1 MSSEPRDPAAAP
13 TVPAPVVPALTASEL
28 IAPALASTAFAAA
41 APGAAAAGATTTTAA
56 PSATTPTAAAPGF
69 TAPAAASPGA
79 TTTPGVT
86 APAAAA
92 VTTTP
97 GATTAAAATTP
108 GVTTSAASPGAA
120 TLAAAVTT
128 TPAAAAPAGTGQA
141 PTIYDVARAAG
152 VSIASVS
159 RVLNGQQNPRQE
171 TRDRVLRAVAEL
183 GFVPDGAARALSV
196 RLKEVVGV
204 VVRRPRWDDTSL
216 FADEDENL
224 QFPDMINRG
233 MEIVA
238 QRHGFD
244 LLIRSVGLDEPDAG
258 RRVFALARKSDG
270 LILHD
275 RVLSPTELDRLAWQV
290 PVVTLAGEPTPA
302 TVNVHGDNEG
312 GMRALARHLIHDH
325 GYRTIGYLAGHDG
338 SPDSL
343 SRAKALTEEATAAGV
358 RLLQGE
364 QWRGS
369 YQAAGGAQ
377 AMERLIASG
386 IELPRVIVCANDQSA
401 IGVLHVLAAHGIS
414 VPNDVAVT
422 GFDDMPVAR
431 HLRPQLTSVRQ
442 SIQDLGATAFETLYS
457 MIDRAGP
464 AASTPRGRDI
474 ALPTRLMLRESCG
487 CDPQQVPARWQAAP
501 ADEPAAGEPQ
511 PADKPQAADEPRSEE
526 D

>member
-1 MSSEPRDPAAAP
+1 VSSEPRAAAP
-13 TVPAPVVPALTASEL
+13 PLTA
-28 IAPALASTAFAAA
+28 TA
-41 APGAAAAGATTTTAA
+41 
-56 PSATTPTAAAPGF
+56 TPTA
-69 TAPAAASPGA
+69 
-79 TTTPGVT
+79 
-86 APAAAA
+86 
-92 VTTTP
+92 
-97 GATTAAAATTP
+97 
-108 GVTTSAASPGAA
+108 
-120 TLAAAVTT
+120 
-128 TPAAAAPAGTGQA
+128 PAGEPAERGRATEFGDAEQA
-141 PTIYDVARAAG
+141 PTIYDVAKAAG

-183 GFVPDGAARALSV
+183 GFVPDGAARALSA

-216 FADEDENL
+216 FTDEDENL

-244 LLIRSVGLDEPDAG
+244 LLIRSVDLDEPDS
-258 RRVFALARKSDG
+258 RHRVLALARKSDG

-275 RVLSPTELDRLAWQV
+275 RVLSPAELDGLARQI

-312 GMRALARHLIHDH
+312 GMRALARHLIDDH

-343 SRAKALTEEATAAGV
+343 TRARALAEEADAAGV

-369 YQAAGGAQ
+369 YQAAGGAHAVQ
-377 AMERLIASG
+377 RLIASG
-386 IELPRVIVCANDQSA
+386 IELPRAIVCANDQSA
-401 IGVLHVLAAHGIS
+401 IGVLHALAAHGIS
-414 VPNDVAVT
+414 VPGEVAVT
-422 GFDDMPVAR
+422 GFDDIPVAR

-457 MIDRAGP
+457 MIDRSGAAAG
-464 AASTPRGRDI
+464 AQRGRDI

-487 CDPQQVPARWQAAP
+487 CAPEQVPARWQAAR
-501 ADEPAAGEPQ
+501 AEA
-511 PADKPQAADEPRSEE
+511 PRAEAPRTEE
-526 D
+526 I